1 MEQHLRFYQHFQHT
15 QVKMETKPSIK
26 NIEFKGLVISR
37 ITPQYKDYFK
47 SLAKEEF
54 CDDYGMTLVSLLKDS
69 IEYNRL
75 KEMFFNN
82 QLNVKLLLD
91 KPEQPNAQDQGP
103 RNITGELIFN
113 KNKKEEKNGKIR

>member
-1 MEQHLRFYQHFQHT
+1 
-15 QVKMETKPSIK
+15 METKPSIK
-26 NIEFKGLVISR
+26 NIEFGGIVISR
-37 ITPQYKDYFK
+37 IPSQYKDYFK

-91 KPEQPNAQDQGP
+91 KPEQLKEKETGP
-103 RNITGELIFN
+103 KNLAGELIFN
-113 KNKKEEKNGKIR
+113 KNKKEEKNGKNR